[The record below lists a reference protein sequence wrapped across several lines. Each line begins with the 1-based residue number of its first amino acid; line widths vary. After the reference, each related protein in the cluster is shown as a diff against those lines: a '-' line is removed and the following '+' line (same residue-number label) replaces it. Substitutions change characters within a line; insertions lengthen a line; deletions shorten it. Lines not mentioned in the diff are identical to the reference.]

1 MSKIKTKPKGTIKEL
16 DKKVV
21 QAQKFKNNVITV
33 KEKANE
39 LSINENNSTAE
50 DYASKKVQNDMNY
63 VSRRGIVEANE
74 IGKKSVSETRQ
85 NLIKGKQKVK
95 DLKLKFSENSIKSNS
110 NKLVKKEI
118 KQNVS
123 STKHLAK
130 KEIKTADTI
139 TKINTKVAKENVNT
153 MQKLAR
159 KTKEYTYKM
168 LDNTKKSVK
177 AIKQTFK
184 NITKGTKAIF
194 AFLIAGGWI
203 AIIII
208 LIIAIIGGFVAV
220 IYDSDGSE
228 DYDSSQISS
237 SEIVLV
243 AKAQVGN
250 VGGEIYWSWYG
261 FSERVEWCACFVSWC
276 ADQCRIYR

>member
-21 QAQKFKNNVITV
+21 QAQKFKNNVVTV

-74 IGKKSVSETRQ
+74 MGKKSVSETRQ
-85 NLIKGKQKVK
+85 NIIKGKQKVK
-95 DLKLKFSENSIKSNS
+95 DLKLKLSENSIKSNNS
-110 NKLVKKEI
+110 KLVKKEI
-118 KQNVS
+118 KQNIS

-130 KEIKTADTI
+130 KGIKTADTT
-139 TKINTKVAKENVNT
+139 TKVNAKVAKENVNT

-168 LDNTKKSVK
+168 VDNTKKSVK

-184 NITKGTKAIF
+184 NIAKGTKAIV
-194 AFLIAGGWI
+194 AFLIAGGWV

-261 FSERVEWCACFVSWC
+261 FS
-276 ADQCRIYR
+276 

>member
-21 QAQKFKNNVITV
+21 QAQKFKNNVVTV

-74 IGKKSVSETRQ
+74 MGKKSVSETRQ
-85 NLIKGKQKVK
+85 NIIKGKQKVK
-95 DLKLKFSENSIKSNS
+95 ELKLKLSENSIKSNS

-118 KQNVS
+118 KQNIS

-130 KEIKTADTI
+130 KEIKTADTV
-139 TKINTKVAKENVNT
+139 TKVNAKVAKENINT

-168 LDNTKKSVK
+168 VDNTKKSVK
-177 AIKQTFK
+177 AIKQTIK
-184 NITKGTKAIF
+184 NITKGAKAIV
-194 AFLIAGGWI
+194 AFLIAGGWV